1 VTPSL
6 PRRVARTYRRIGH
19 TYWAWFPTILV
30 LSIVVFIPLGAID
43 TLVANADVES
53 LDLGSGLKVAAL
65 ALAIGAITT
74 TGLLGEVFFSGAVAV
89 SLTSPRDE
97 PLPSMLQIARKLRY
111 GRLIGVDLVYV
122 LIVAVGLIL
131 FIFPGAIAF
140 VLLGLAGP
148 IVELE
153 ERTVRGALKRSL
165 QLVRGNFWFVFWILV
180 PIEIAGDAIGEG
192 ITEGVHAVLG
202 HGFLAG
208 WAAESLANVLVSP
221 LFAVAAVLLTIELIT
236 TRDGDG
242 PRINHAP
249 PLVTA

>member
-1 VTPSL
+1 MDLS
-6 PRRVARTYRRIGH
+6 RRVAFTYGRIGH
-19 TYWAWFPTILV
+19 TYWSWFPTILL
-30 LSIVVFIPLGAID
+30 LSIVVFVPLGAID
-43 TLVANADVES
+43 TLVANANVES
-53 LDLGSGLKVAAL
+53 LDLGSGLKVFAL

-89 SLTSPRDE
+89 SLTSPRE
-97 PLPSMLQIARKLRY
+97 EKLPSMLEIARRLRY
-111 GRLIGVDLVYV
+111 GRLIGVDIVYV

-140 VLLGLAGP
+140 VFLGLAGP

-153 ERTVRGALKRSL
+153 ERTVRGALKRSW

-180 PIEIAGDAIGEG
+180 PIEVAGDAIGEG
-192 ITEGVHAVLG
+192 ITQGVHALLG

-221 LFAVAAVLLTIELIT
+221 LFAVAAVLLTIDLIT
-236 TRDGDG
+236 AKDGTG
-242 PRINHAP
+242 PQVNHTP
-249 PLVTA
+249 PLVPA